1 MPGKRVVAPFAAEE
15 YLLDFTRQN
24 VVNWNLLYQ
33 RALPLSFPFI
43 IPHATWKEKEYYIH
57 HCPANISA
65 EIVLEGSLQF
75 TLEDGTRI
83 LRANELIFLPI
94 GEPNRIC
101 TGAEGFTRKAVFGIR
116 GFLAEPIL
124 ASFSLECGKIYRLQD
139 PGRILQMLSHLVTLY
154 RRPPPHSRFSWR
166 FGIRSAKSRRTSPP
180 CSSRFS
186 RKSRTAVPF
195 RNSHGKTDFPEAG

>member
-1 MPGKRVVAPFAAEE
+1 MPGKKMVAPFAEEE
-15 YLLDFTRQN
+15 YSLDLTRQN
-24 VVNWNLLYQ
+24 LVNWNLLYQ
-33 RALPLSFPFI
+33 QALPLSFPFI

-101 TGAEGFTRKAVFGIR
+101 TGAEAVSIV
-116 GFLAEPIL
+116 
-124 ASFSLECGKIYRLQD
+124 YRLSTGLFGSS
-139 PGRILQMLSHLVTLY
+139 PIRI
-154 RRPPPHSRFSWR
+154 FSFCNAR
-166 FGIRSAKSRRTSPP
+166 
-180 CSSRFS
+180 
-186 RKSRTAVPF
+186 V
-195 RNSHGKTDFPEAG
+195 

>member
-1 MPGKRVVAPFAAEE
+1 MPGKKLVAPFAEEE
-15 YLLDFTRQN
+15 YSLDLTRQN
-24 VVNWNLLYQ
+24 LVNWNLLYQ
-33 RALPLSFPFI
+33 QALPLSFPFI

-124 ASFSLECGKIYRLQD
+124 A
-139 PGRILQMLSHLVTLY
+139 
-154 RRPPPHSRFSWR
+154 
-166 FGIRSAKSRRTSPP
+166 
-180 CSSRFS
+180 
-186 RKSRTAVPF
+186 
-195 RNSHGKTDFPEAG
+195 